1 MFLHTTQPTELLPV
15 VMMMV
20 EMQNCTFHLL
30 LFLRCKV
37 TIIIELANKTY
48 KRLAQQAN
56 FFLSIVQPVQMIR
69 LLTDFI

>member
-15 VMMMV
+15 VMMMMV
-20 EMQNCTFHLL
+20 EMRTFHLL

-48 KRLAQQAN
+48 KRLAN
-56 FFLSIVQPVQMIR
+56 RGDFL
-69 LLTDFI
+69 L